1 MNGIPLDTHCH
12 LLPGPA
18 LDGVAG
24 AQLDAATGQLRVDG
38 HAIGMPALYSPQALI
53 GWLDEQRIEKAW
65 VSAPPPAYRAD
76 LDRST
81 AAIWN
86 DALHGA
92 LKDMVAPYS
101 GRLST
106 MRLLPIEHPSLAAEI
121 VAATP
126 KKEKLFTLS
135 TGGRGLAISGR
146 DWEPLWQALSEHS
159 AIVLMHPGEG
169 GDSRLA
175 PYYLSNLL
183 GNPVETSIAVAQLV
197 FSGVARRHPGISW
210 LLAHAGGATAMLAA
224 RWQKGYTT
232 SRPGVDL
239 AQEEP
244 LAALKRFTVD
254 WIAHS
259 PDGLRLAAGVFG
271 EDRIVYGSDWPFP
284 MGTMDPQETLSKWP
298 PEQRALLMD
307 NTRRFLGS

>member
-1 MNGIPLDTHCH
+1 MNGITLDPHCH

-24 AQLDAATGQLRVDG
+24 TQWDAAAGRLWVDG

-53 GWLDEQRIEKAW
+53 EWLDQQRIDKAW
-65 VSAPPPAYRAD
+65 VSAPPPVYRAD

-92 LKDMVAPYS
+92 LKDLIAPYS
-101 GRLST
+101 DRLSA

-126 KKEKLFTLS
+126 PEEKLFTVS
-135 TGGRGLAISGR
+135 TGGAGLIISEQA
-146 DWEPLWQALSEHS
+146 WEPFWQALSERG
-159 AIVLMHPGEG
+159 ATVLMHPGDG
-169 GDSRLA
+169 GDARLA
-175 PYYLSNLL
+175 PFYLSNLL

-197 FSGVARRHPGISW
+197 FSGVVGRYPGIRW

-224 RWQKGYTT
+224 RWQQGYAT

-254 WIAHS
+254 WITHS

-284 MGTMDPQETLSKWP
+284 MGTMDPQNALSKLP
-298 PEQRALLMD
+298 TEERARLLD
-307 NTRRFLGS
+307 NTRRLTGS